1 MTNIT
6 QKLST
11 QEVKSF
17 LNRGFNRRDLAKI
30 ATMVTA
36 GTTLPFF
43 NESAMA
49 QLSRVE
55 APADAVLINANENPL
70 GPCES
75 ARQAVHNIVNNGG
88 RYMYGETDKVVKL
101 MSEQDQVKPA
111 YIRVYPICFI
121 PRT

>member
-1 MTNIT
+1 MTLN
-6 QKLST
+6 T
-11 QEVKSF
+11 QEAKQF
-17 LNRGFNRRDLAKI
+17 LNRGFNRRDLTKI
-30 ATMVTA
+30 ATMIAA
-36 GTTLPFF
+36 GTTLPFY

-49 QLSRVE
+49 QLSKVD

-101 MSEQDQVKPA
+101 LSEQ
-111 YIRVYPICFI
+111 
-121 PRT
+121 